1 TASHPFLGWQSRLF
15 RPAMWKPRKRGLV
28 QRLPLLII
36 ESARR
41 LPDIRPAAVRAQRP
55 CEWLGDQALAR
66 TDPPFLTPPS
76 SSARAHLYDRIR
88 DQMLLL
94 WMLQGYDRA
103 STAVRR
109 GRETRASRVLA
120 E

>member
-1 TASHPFLGWQSRLF
+1 MAISAVQTRNVEAP
-15 RPAMWKPRKRGLV
+15 KRGLV

-55 CEWLGDQALAR
+55 CEWLGDQALAG

-76 SSARAHLYDRIR
+76 SSARVHLHDRVR
-88 DQMLLL
+88 DQVLLL
-94 WMLQGYDRA
+94 WMLQGHDCA
-103 STAVRR
+103 STAVR
-109 GRETRASRVLA
+109 
-120 E
+120 